1 MNILIAG
8 GTGFIGTYLKKRFE
22 EKGENVK
29 LVSRTGIDVPWV
41 HQSLVDE
48 LEHTDMVINLAGKTI
63 NCRHTGENKKMILD
77 SRIKATSL
85 LGNAIAACKNPPLL
99 WVNASASAIYKSD
112 TIAPATETS
121 EHLADDFLADVVR
134 RWETDFFS
142 FKLPSTR
149 QIALRTSVVLGRS
162 KGAFPS
168 LLRLTRLGLG
178 GKVGNG
184 KQIFSWIHIGDYFRI
199 VEFLIQNDSIT
210 GVVNCTSPAPL
221 SNAALM
227 KEMRSKVKIP
237 FGLSAPEFAVRIGA
251 FFIGTESS
259 LLLDSTNIYPERLL
273 NAGFKFKFGDISTAI
288 SDLVSSK

>member
-22 EKGENVK
+22 KKGENVK

-237 FGLSAPEFAVRIGA
+237 FGLPAPEFAVRIGA

>member
-8 GTGFIGTYLKKRFE
+8 GAGFIGTYLKKRFE

-29 LVSRTGIDVPWV
+29 LVSRTGIDVSWV
-41 HQSLVDE
+41 HQSLVDA
-48 LEHTDMVINLAGKTI
+48 LEHTDVVINLAGKTI
-63 NCRHTGENKKMILD
+63 NCRHTFENKEMILK
-77 SRIKATSL
+77 SRTKATNL

-112 TIAPATETS
+112 EIAPATENS
-121 EHLADDFLADVVR
+121 QGLVDDFLADVVR
-134 RWETDFFS
+134 SWEYAFFC
-142 FKLPSTR
+142 FNLPSTR

-237 FGLSAPEFAVRIGA
+237 FGLPAPEFAVRIGA

>member
-8 GTGFIGTYLKKRFE
+8 GTGFIGAYLKKRFE
-22 EKGENVK
+22 DRGETVK

-237 FGLSAPEFAVRIGA
+237 FGLPAPEFAVRIGA

>member
-142 FKLPSTR
+142 FKIPSTR

-237 FGLSAPEFAVRIGA
+237 FGLPAPEFAVRIGA

>member
-29 LVSRTGIDVPWV
+29 LVSRTGIDVSWV
-41 HQSLVDE
+41 HQSLVDA
-48 LEHTDMVINLAGKTI
+48 LEHTDVVINLAGKTI
-63 NCRHTGENKKMILD
+63 NCRHTFENKEMILK
-77 SRIKATSL
+77 SRTKATNL

-112 TIAPATETS
+112 EIAPATENS
-121 EHLADDFLADVVR
+121 QGLVDDFLADVVR
-134 RWETDFFS
+134 SWEYAFFC
-142 FKLPSTR
+142 FNLPSTR
-149 QIALRTSVVLGRS
+149 QIALRTSVVLGRN

-184 KQIFSWIHIGDYFRI
+184 KQFFSWIHIEDYFRI
-199 VEFLIQNDSIT
+199 VEFLIQNVSVNGI
-210 GVVNCTSPAPL
+210 VNCTSPSPL
-221 SNAALM
+221 SNAELM
-227 KEMRSKVKIP
+227 QRMRNKAKVP
-237 FGLSAPEFAVRIGA
+237 FGLPAPEFAVRIGA

-259 LLLDSTNIYPERLL
+259 LLLNSTNIYPELLL
-273 NAGFKFKFGDISTAI
+273 NAGFSFEFGDIDAAI
-288 SDLVSSK
+288 ADLIHSK

>member
-162 KGAFPS
+162 KGAFSS

-237 FGLSAPEFAVRIGA
+237 FGLPAPEFAVRIGA

>member
-29 LVSRTGIDVPWV
+29 LVSRIGIDVSWV
-41 HQSLVDE
+41 HQSLVDA
-48 LEHTDMVINLAGKTI
+48 LEHTDVVINLAGKTI

-112 TIAPATETS
+112 KIAPATENS
-121 EHLADDFLADVVR
+121 QDLADDFLAGVVR
-134 RWETDFFS
+134 SWEDAFFS
-142 FKLPSTR
+142 FNLPATR

-184 KQIFSWIHIGDYFRI
+184 KQFFSWIHIEDYFRI
-199 VEFLIQNDSIT
+199 VEFLIQNVSVNGI
-210 GVVNCTSPAPL
+210 VNCTSPSPL
-221 SNAALM
+221 SNAELM
-227 KEMRSKVKIP
+227 QRMRNKAKVP
-237 FGLSAPEFAVRIGA
+237 FGLPALEFAVRIGA

>member
-63 NCRHTGENKKMILD
+63 NCRHTRENKKMILD

-237 FGLSAPEFAVRIGA
+237 FGLPAPEFAVRIGA

>member
-48 LEHTDMVINLAGKTI
+48 LEHTDTVINLAGKTI

-237 FGLSAPEFAVRIGA
+237 FGLPAPEFAVRIGA

>member
-237 FGLSAPEFAVRIGA
+237 FGLPAPEFAVRIGA

-259 LLLDSTNIYPERLL
+259 LLLNSTNIYPELLL
-273 NAGFKFKFGDISTAI
+273 NAGFSFEFGDIDAAI
-288 SDLVSSK
+288 ADLIHSK

>member
-237 FGLSAPEFAVRIGA
+237 FGLPAPEFAVRIGA

-259 LLLDSTNIYPERLL
+259 LLLDSTNIFPERLL

>member
-237 FGLSAPEFAVRIGA
+237 FGLPAPEFAVRIGA

-288 SDLVSSK
+288 FDLVSSK

>member
-221 SNAALM
+221 SNAELM
-227 KEMRSKVKIP
+227 QRMRNKAKVP
-237 FGLSAPEFAVRIGA
+237 FGLPAPEFAVRIGA

-273 NAGFKFKFGDISTAI
+273 NAGFKFKFGDINTAI

>member
-199 VEFLIQNDSIT
+199 VEFLIQNDSLT

-237 FGLSAPEFAVRIGA
+237 FGLPAPEFAVRIGA

-273 NAGFKFKFGDISTAI
+273 NAGFKFKFGDINTAI

>member
-134 RWETDFFS
+134 QWETDFFS

-168 LLRLTRLGLG
+168 LLRLTCLGLG

-237 FGLSAPEFAVRIGA
+237 FGLPAPEFAVRIGA

>member
-112 TIAPATETS
+112 TIAPATEIS

-184 KQIFSWIHIGDYFRI
+184 KQIFSWIHIEDYFRI
-199 VEFLIQNDSIT
+199 VEFLIQNVSVNGI
-210 GVVNCTSPAPL
+210 VNCTSPSPL
-221 SNAALM
+221 SNAELM
-227 KEMRSKVKIP
+227 QRMRNKAKVP
-237 FGLSAPEFAVRIGA
+237 FGLPAPEFTVRIGA

-259 LLLDSTNIYPERLL
+259 LLLNSTNIYPELLL
-273 NAGFKFKFGDISTAI
+273 NAGFSFEFGDIDAAI
-288 SDLVSSK
+288 ADLIHSK

>member
-29 LVSRTGIDVPWV
+29 LVSRTGIDVSWV
-41 HQSLVDE
+41 HQSLVDA

-237 FGLSAPEFAVRIGA
+237 FGLPAPEFAVRIGA

>member
-85 LGNAIAACKNPPLL
+85 LGNAIAACKNPPML

-237 FGLSAPEFAVRIGA
+237 FGLPAPEFAVRIGA

>member
-237 FGLSAPEFAVRIGA
+237 FGLPAPEFAVRIGA

>member
-63 NCRHTGENKKMILD
+63 NCRYTGENKKMILD

-121 EHLADDFLADVVR
+121 EHLSDDFLADVVR

-237 FGLSAPEFAVRIGA
+237 FGLPAPEFAVRIGA

-259 LLLDSTNIYPERLL
+259 LLLDSTNIFPERLL

>member
-41 HQSLVDE
+41 HQSLVDA
-48 LEHTDMVINLAGKTI
+48 LEHTDVVINLAGKTI
-63 NCRHTGENKKMILD
+63 NCRHTFENKEMILK
-77 SRIKATSL
+77 SRTKATNL

-112 TIAPATETS
+112 EIAPATENS
-121 EHLADDFLADVVR
+121 QGLVDDFLADVVR
-134 RWETDFFS
+134 SWEYAFFC
-142 FKLPSTR
+142 FNLPSTR
-149 QIALRTSVVLGRS
+149 QIALRTSVVLGRN

-184 KQIFSWIHIGDYFRI
+184 KQFFSWIHIEDYFRI
-199 VEFLIQNDSIT
+199 VEFLIQNVSVNGI
-210 GVVNCTSPAPL
+210 VNCTSPSPL
-221 SNAALM
+221 SNAELM
-227 KEMRSKVKIP
+227 QRMRNKAKVP
-237 FGLSAPEFAVRIGA
+237 FGLPAPEFAVRIGA

-259 LLLDSTNIYPERLL
+259 LLLNSTNIYPELLL
-273 NAGFKFKFGDISTAI
+273 NAGFSFEFGDIDAAI
-288 SDLVSSK
+288 ADLIHSK

>member
-134 RWETDFFS
+134 SWEYAFFC
-142 FKLPSTR
+142 FNLPSTR
-149 QIALRTSVVLGRS
+149 QIALRTSVVLGRN

-184 KQIFSWIHIGDYFRI
+184 KQFFSWIHIEDYFRI
-199 VEFLIQNDSIT
+199 VEFLIQNVSVNGI
-210 GVVNCTSPAPL
+210 VNCTSPSPL
-221 SNAALM
+221 SNAELM
-227 KEMRSKVKIP
+227 QRMRNKAKVP
-237 FGLSAPEFAVRIGA
+237 FGLPAPEFTVRIGA

-259 LLLDSTNIYPERLL
+259 LLLNSTNIYPELLL
-273 NAGFKFKFGDISTAI
+273 NAGFSFEFGDIDAAI
-288 SDLVSSK
+288 ADLIHSK

>member
-184 KQIFSWIHIGDYFRI
+184 KQFFSWIHIEDYFRI

-237 FGLSAPEFAVRIGA
+237 FGLPAPEFAVRIGA

>member
-41 HQSLVDE
+41 LQSLVDE

-121 EHLADDFLADVVR
+121 EHLSDDFLADVVR

-237 FGLSAPEFAVRIGA
+237 FGLPAPEFAVRIGA

>member
-29 LVSRTGIDVPWV
+29 LVSRTGIDVSWV
-41 HQSLVDE
+41 HQSLVDA
-48 LEHTDMVINLAGKTI
+48 LEHTDVVINLAGKTI
-63 NCRHTGENKKMILD
+63 NCRHTFENKEMILK
-77 SRIKATSL
+77 SRTKATNL

-112 TIAPATETS
+112 EIAPATENS
-121 EHLADDFLADVVR
+121 QGLVDDFLADVVR
-134 RWETDFFS
+134 SWEYAFFC
-142 FKLPSTR
+142 FNLPSTR

-237 FGLSAPEFAVRIGA
+237 FGLPAPEFAVRIGA

>member
-63 NCRHTGENKKMILD
+63 NCRHTFENKEMILK
-77 SRIKATSL
+77 SRTKATNL

-237 FGLSAPEFAVRIGA
+237 FGLPAPEFAVRIGA

>member
-162 KGAFPS
+162 KGAFSS

-237 FGLSAPEFAVRIGA
+237 FGLPAPEFAVRIGA

-259 LLLDSTNIYPERLL
+259 LLLDSTNFFPERLL

>member
-237 FGLSAPEFAVRIGA
+237 FGLPAPEFAVRIGA

-259 LLLDSTNIYPERLL
+259 LLLDSTNFFPERLL

>member
-237 FGLSAPEFAVRIGA
+237 FGLPAPEFAVRIGA

-273 NAGFKFKFGDISTAI
+273 NAGFKFKFGNISTAI

>member
-41 HQSLVDE
+41 HQSLVDA
-48 LEHTDMVINLAGKTI
+48 LEHTDVVINLAGKTI
-63 NCRHTGENKKMILD
+63 NCRHTFENKEMILK
-77 SRIKATSL
+77 SRTKATNL

-112 TIAPATETS
+112 EIAPATENS
-121 EHLADDFLADVVR
+121 QGLVDDFLADVVR
-134 RWETDFFS
+134 SWEYAFFC
-142 FKLPSTR
+142 FNLPSTR

-237 FGLSAPEFAVRIGA
+237 FGLPALEFAVRIGA

-259 LLLDSTNIYPERLL
+259 LLLNSTNIYPELLL
-273 NAGFKFKFGDISTAI
+273 NAGFSFEFGDIDAAI
-288 SDLVSSK
+288 ADLIHSK

>member
-29 LVSRTGIDVPWV
+29 LVSRTGIDVSWV
-41 HQSLVDE
+41 HQSLVDA

-149 QIALRTSVVLGRS
+149 QIALRTSVVLGRN

-237 FGLSAPEFAVRIGA
+237 FGLPAPEFAVRIGA

-259 LLLDSTNIYPERLL
+259 LLLNSTNIYPELLL
-273 NAGFKFKFGDISTAI
+273 NAGFSFEFGDIDAAI
-288 SDLVSSK
+288 ADLIHSK

>member
-112 TIAPATETS
+112 TIAPATDTS

-237 FGLSAPEFAVRIGA
+237 FGLPAPEFAVRIGA

-273 NAGFKFKFGDISTAI
+273 NAGFSFEFGDISTAI

>member
-8 GTGFIGTYLKKRFE
+8 GTGFIGTYLKQRFE

-121 EHLADDFLADVVR
+121 EHLSDDFLADVVR

-237 FGLSAPEFAVRIGA
+237 FGLPAPEFAVRIGA

>member
-134 RWETDFFS
+134 QWETDFFS

-237 FGLSAPEFAVRIGA
+237 FCLPAPEFAVRIGA

-259 LLLDSTNIYPERLL
+259 LLLDSTNFFPERLL

>member
-237 FGLSAPEFAVRIGA
+237 FGLPAPEFAVRIGA

-273 NAGFKFKFGDISTAI
+273 NAGFSFEFGDIDAAI
-288 SDLVSSK
+288 ADLIHSK

>member
-29 LVSRTGIDVPWV
+29 LVSRTGIDVSWV

-85 LGNAIAACKNPPLL
+85 LGNAIAACQNPPLL

-237 FGLSAPEFAVRIGA
+237 FGLPAPEFAVRIGA

>member
-149 QIALRTSVVLGRS
+149 QIALRTSVVLGRN

-184 KQIFSWIHIGDYFRI
+184 KQFFSWIHIEDYFRI
-199 VEFLIQNDSIT
+199 VEFLIQNVSVNGI
-210 GVVNCTSPAPL
+210 VNCTSPSPL
-221 SNAALM
+221 SNAELM
-227 KEMRSKVKIP
+227 QRMRNKAKVP
-237 FGLSAPEFAVRIGA
+237 FGLPAPEFAVRIGA

-259 LLLDSTNIYPERLL
+259 LLLNSTNIYPELLL
-273 NAGFKFKFGDISTAI
+273 NAGFSFEFGDIDAAI
-288 SDLVSSK
+288 ADLIHSK